1 MNRTLIERVRYPLE
15 ESKLLKSFRGEA
27 LYTITYIINLVSTV
41 ALQGGVPENVQTGK
55 KTSYDHLRV
64 FGCKTQ
70 VHVPKDERSNLDA
83 KSRSCIFVNYSQD
96 KFSYKLYD
104 LVVKKF
110 VRSHDLQ
117 NQTIDDIGMTDSHI
131 CDDLIDFEVVSISEL
146 PTRADGGADMQYDD
160 VADD

>member
-1 MNRTLIERVRYPLE
+1 M
-15 ESKLLKSFRGEA
+15 
-27 LYTITYIINLVSTV
+27 
-41 ALQGGVPENVQTGK
+41 
-55 KTSYDHLRV
+55 
-64 FGCKTQ
+64 
-70 VHVPKDERSNLDA
+70 
-83 KSRSCIFVNYSQD
+83 
-96 KFSYKLYD
+96 
-104 LVVKKF
+104 KKF